1 MFFEGDENKKK
12 VIDLMFALIKD
23 ELSTNGNSLADFLTQ
38 NDNHKDYAI
47 KHKVLEANIACKLAI
62 RTFALKD

>member
-1 MFFEGDENKKK
+1 
-12 VIDLMFALIKD
+12 MFALIKD